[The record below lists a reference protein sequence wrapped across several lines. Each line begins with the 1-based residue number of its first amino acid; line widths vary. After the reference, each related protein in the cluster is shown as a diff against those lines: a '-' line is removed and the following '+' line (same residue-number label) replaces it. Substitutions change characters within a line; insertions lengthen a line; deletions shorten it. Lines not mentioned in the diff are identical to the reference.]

1 MGILSRIKN
10 RLPKSRSQKISEQVS
25 KLSDNIAGAAVES
38 YKQKYNVH
46 ALSSFA
52 GFGGRSNG
60 GKWPGGMSSHVNSLN
75 INHFTSRMNAREIMH
90 DVPQARAIVERF
102 ADSVVDIGIKVEPNP
117 DSDILGIN
125 PEIAEAWGENVG
137 KRFDLWAKSKKSHR
151 ARQVTFYQ
159 AQRMYA
165 LWQQRDNDIL
175 TRLHYSQ
182 ERDVSNPLQ
191 FQFIDPNQL
200 RGYAWTNNF
209 SHFVQSDGISRDAR
223 GREVSYKIWVQDEK
237 EGPNKGLHKDIDVPA
252 RGSKSGRMFMLHG
265 FTSEYAGQGR
275 GYSRLAHALND
286 FENITDFTSS
296 QIKKAINQ
304 SSIVGWI
311 KPSDDNPASNP
322 FEDLPAGPQSIEIG
336 DSEFTVRNTEALDF
350 CDVPEA
356 ATRTPG
362 SMLIANLNEGEELH
376 TYDNTAPSESFEG
389 FVNAFTSYLSSS
401 MGIPLEVVLMKF
413 NQNYS
418 ASRAALI
425 LFWRVANIWRLEMD
439 SDFIAPIYEMWLS
452 EEIAAGRIQAPGWS
466 DPLLRDAWLSHGLIA
481 APMPNIDPMKTQ
493 KADEGYV
500 AMGATTLDRVARELN
515 GSSGKA
521 NRQKITRE
529 FSELPENPFKK
540 STGAAPGN
548 TQNKKNE
555 KSTANATTNDD
566 IMEALD
572 DISDKLLMMED

>member
-1 MGILSRIKN
+1 MSIFSRIKN
-10 RLPKSRSQKISEQVS
+10 NLPKSRSKKIAAEVAR
-25 KLSDNIAGAAVES
+25 LSDQLAGQAVEA
-38 YKQKYNVH
+38 YKQKYNIK
-46 ALSSFA
+46 ASSTFS

-60 GKWPGGMSSHVNSLN
+60 AKWPGGMSSHVNSMN
-75 INHFTSRMNAREIMH
+75 IDHFTSRMNAREIMH
-90 DVPQARAIVERF
+90 DVPQARAITERF

-117 DSDILGIN
+117 DSDILGIA
-125 PEIAEAWGENVG
+125 PEKIEQWADNVG

-151 ARQVTFYQ
+151 ARQLTFYQ

-165 LWQQRDNDIL
+165 MWQQRDNDIL
-175 TRLHYSQ
+175 VRLFYSS
-182 ERDVSNPLQ
+182 EKDVLNPLQ

-200 RGYAWTNNF
+200 RGYAWTNNY
-209 SHFVQSDGISRDAR
+209 SHFVQSDGITRDAR
-223 GREVSYKIWVQDEK
+223 GREISYKIWVQNPK
-237 EGPNKGLHKDIDVPA
+237 TGPDHGSYKDIDVPA
-252 RGSKSGRMFMLHG
+252 KGPKSGRYFMLHG
-265 FTSEYAGQGR
+265 YTQEYAGQGR

-311 KPSDDNPASNP
+311 KPSDSNPASNP
-322 FEDLPAGPQSIEIG
+322 FQDMPAGPQSVAIG
-336 DSEFTVRNTEALDF
+336 ETEFTVRDTEALDF

-362 SMLIANLNEGEELH
+362 SMMIANLNEGEELH
-376 TYDNTAPSESFEG
+376 TYDNTAPSESFET
-389 FVNAFTSYLSSS
+389 FVNAFTAYLSSS

-425 LFWRVANIWRLEMD
+425 LFWRVANIWRGEMD

-521 NRQKITRE
+521 NRQKIKRE
-529 FSELPENPFKK
+529 FAELPQSPFNK
-540 STGAAPGN
+540 STGPVP
-548 TQNKKNE
+548 Q
-555 KSTANATTNDD
+555 KSQ
-566 IMEALD
+566 
-572 DISDKLLMMED
+572 EDGE